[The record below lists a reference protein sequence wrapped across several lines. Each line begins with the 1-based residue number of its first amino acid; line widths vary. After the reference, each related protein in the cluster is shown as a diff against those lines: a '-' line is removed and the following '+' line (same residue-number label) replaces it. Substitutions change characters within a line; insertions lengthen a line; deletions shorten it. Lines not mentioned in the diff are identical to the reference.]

1 MSDWKIEMQT
11 REGVPLLAEVL
22 IAQRIWKRLSK
33 PAQTAVRQL
42 AEEVEPSV
50 HPNTMHALA
59 RHGFVEWDEDGWN
72 LTDAGKRVAKWS
84 A

>member
-1 MSDWKIEMQT
+1 MSDWKIELQP

-33 PAQTAVRQL
+33 PAQTAIQQL
-42 AEEVEPSV
+42 ADGAELTA
-50 HPNTMHALA
+50 HPNTMHGLH
-59 RHGFVEWDEDGWN
+59 RHGFVTWDQTWS